1 MSKYRRSGSGLG
13 VTFGLCLELLSASL
27 AFQLFIGYGGG
38 GGNLVF
44 GASLPHVAQ
53 VGVELARCSC
63 TLSMRLV
70 RSAARASSHS
80 ISMDMVELSSMGS
93 IQPKT

>member
-1 MSKYRRSGSGLG
+1 MSKCHRSGSGLG
-13 VTFGLCLELLSASL
+13 VTFSLCLELLSASL
-27 AFQLFIGYGGG
+27 TFQLFIGCGG

-53 VGVELARCSC
+53 VGIDLARCSC